1 MSWESMIDDV
11 KELCNYV
18 CESEQSS
25 YDDWI
30 KEIGVDSYGHI
41 YQLAERIRSYFDPP
55 VDDIPF

>member
-18 CESEQSS
+18 CEFEQSS
-25 YDDWI
+25 YDEWI
-30 KEIGVDSYGHI
+30 KEIGDDGYGHI
-41 YQLAERIRSYFDPP
+41 YQLAEKIRNYFDPP

>member
-1 MSWESMIDDV
+1 MIDDV
-11 KELCNYV
+11 KVLCNYV

-25 YDDWI
+25 YDEWI
-30 KEIGVDSYGHI
+30 KEIGDDSYGHI